1 MTWLVTTAVTNAV
14 LVMFLAA
21 IALIVGRL
29 VRRPALV
36 HLLWTVVLL
45 KLLTPPMVELPVGWS
60 INPTSWLGESQDS
73 STFAGASTASG
84 AAASEASEGA
94 DAGTSL
100 AAPAAASAM
109 QSSAVT
115 IKPRISQ
122 RSRAEV
128 IQPEQ
133 PLASATASL
142 QDGRAEHRRTT
153 PFSIAHLLYAAVA
166 IWALGSIVILTLLLV
181 RTHRFRRFLR
191 LAADPDAR
199 LTARARQLA
208 YVVGLRGA
216 PDVIVVNSVV
226 SPMLWGLGRRMRLV
240 FPMELRHRLDAA
252 ARDSLLL
259 HELAHYARGD
269 HWTRLVELAAY
280 VLYWWHPVVWFAR
293 RQIEAAE
300 EQCCDA
306 WVVEFQTGTRRSYAE
321 ALLATIDFLSEKS
334 ALPPPAAC
342 GLGGLPLLRC
352 RLIQIMRGDVPR
364 RLPPLVKAAV
374 VVAAILV
381 LPLGPGLRAA
391 SSSSIANQ
399 AVVERA
405 SRANSI
411 KAERD
416 STPPAAPAAITSLE
430 EAEQNIAT
438 SPKPTLRRTTTPT
451 ARAQLSPPLLWATAT
466 SPGGKYKLEAR
477 TGRSITLVNVRSNL
491 HIDLSSHA
499 IDCVAFS
506 PDDRVFATGHEGSI
520 VRLWD
525 SETGG
530 TLALLRGGEDRI
542 TSIEFSPDNRHLAA
556 GAANGCVLV
565 WNLAM
570 VDEVAAKLIDQQAP
584 ISCVRWS
591 RAGDRLAVTVGAWT
605 DDDHAS
611 VLVWSPMEDSILASY
626 PLEKPAGAVE
636 WLADQSLLVAAWDR
650 STTMWD
656 LTTGRP
662 SRAFEIDKDQV
673 SASHWSP
680 NCPLISSRLS
690 DSLARG
696 SIENDSAFITAQ

>member
-14 LVMFLAA
+14 LVTFLAA
-21 IALIVGRL
+21 IALVVGRL

-45 KLLTPPMVELPVGWS
+45 KLLTPPVVELPIGWK
-60 INPTSWLGESQDS
+60 IDPTSWTAESQRS
-73 STFAGASTASG
+73 SAFAVASIPLD
-84 AAASEASEGA
+84 AAASSPSEVA
-94 DAGTSL
+94 DARTSL
-100 AAPAAASAM
+100 QPPAAASALHA
-109 QSSAVT
+109 SGVT
-115 IKPRISQ
+115 IKPRINAAD
-122 RSRAEV
+122 RAELV
-128 IQPEQ
+128 QHE
-133 PLASATASL
+133 LRSAIAAAPVQEGRAEGGRTASL
-142 QDGRAEHRRTT
+142 T
-153 PFSIAHLLYAAVA
+153 IAYLLYAALAVWVA
-166 IWALGSIVILTLLLV
+166 GSMVILMLLLV

-191 LAADPDAR
+191 LAAEPDER

-208 YVVGLRGA
+208 YVVGLRSA
-216 PDVIVVNSVV
+216 PQVIVVDSVV

-240 FPMELRHRLDAA
+240 FPMELRQRLDAA

-269 HWTRLVELAAY
+269 HWTRLVELTAY
-280 VLYWWHPVVWFAR
+280 VFYWWHPVVWFAR
-293 RQIEAAE
+293 REIEAAE

-321 ALLATIDFLSEKS
+321 ALLATIDFLNEKS

-352 RLIQIMRGDVPR
+352 RLTQIMRGDVAR
-364 RLPPLVKAAV
+364 RLPPMVKASV
-374 VVAAILV
+374 VVTAVLV

-391 SSSSIANQ
+391 SSNSMSNEVIARRPARPNP
-399 AVVERA
+399 VVM
-405 SRANSI
+405 
-411 KAERD
+411 ERD
-416 STPPAAPAAITSLE
+416 STPAVAPSPVLAIDRI
-430 EAEQNIAT
+430 EQ
-438 SPKPTLRRTTTPT
+438 SPVRPSRPSVAPPSSTRT

-466 SPGGKYKLEAR
+466 APGGKYKLEAR

-506 PDDRVFATGHEGSI
+506 ADGRVFATGHDGSM

-542 TSIEFSPDNRHLAA
+542 TSIEFSPDKRHLAA
-556 GAANGCVLV
+556 GTANGSVLV
-565 WNLAM
+565 WNLEMA
-570 VDEVAAKLIDQQAP
+570 DDVAAKLSDQQAP
-584 ISCVRWS
+584 ISCIRWS
-591 RAGDRLAVTVGAWT
+591 PTGDRLAVTVGAWT
-605 DDDHAS
+605 DHEQAS
-611 VLVWSPMEDSILASY
+611 LLVWSPSNNAIISSY
-626 PLEKPAGAVE
+626 PLEKPAGAVA
-636 WLADQSLLVAAWDR
+636 WLADESLVVAAWDR
-650 STTMWD
+650 STAIWD
-656 LTTGRP
+656 LATGRADQ
-662 SRAFEIDKDQV
+662 AFEVDKDQV

-696 SIENDSAFITAQ
+696 SFDDGFVY